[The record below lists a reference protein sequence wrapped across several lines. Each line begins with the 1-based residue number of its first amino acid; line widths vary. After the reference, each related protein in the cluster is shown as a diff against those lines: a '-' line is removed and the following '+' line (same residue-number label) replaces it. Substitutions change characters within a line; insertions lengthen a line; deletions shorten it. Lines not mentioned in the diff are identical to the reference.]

1 MSVIVPLH
9 EIPGLG
15 ESSLGLI
22 LNPVHGS
29 YKRVDGDIPGSSPR
43 TDTIV
48 GVISMV
54 DEEGGVTERHLDL
67 VIVRELG
74 QGEPF

>member
-1 MSVIVPLH
+1 MSVVVPLH
-9 EIPGLG
+9 EVPGLG
-15 ESSLGLI
+15 ESGFGLI

-43 TDTIV
+43 ADSIV
-48 GVISMV
+48 GVIPMV
-54 DEEGGVTERHLDL
+54 DKEGGVTEQRLDL